1 MITDEEIK
9 KFLDD
14 IRKTHDNIKEH
25 PYWIN
30 FDNVFLYDVLSL
42 FSNTGGLWLVANENK
57 NNPYCILINNIIHD
71 MNYLL
76 SSIRFSIND
85 GSFKDEWK
93 DCMGDVNM
101 VLQVYLQNIH
111 RMIDSYYYT
120 LDKNETVVGY
130 VYYKPKPFPDPLKTG
145 IIKFQVF
152 EREEKKRCYM
162 VLEKN
167 KIPNLIKYLKNIIFI
182 GGSSQEDSKRWIN
195 NCLKEIEDGKDIIG
209 DRFKIV

>member
-1 MITDEEIK
+1 MTDEKIK
-9 KFLDD
+9 KYLDN
-14 IRKTHDNIKEH
+14 IRKTHDEIKEH

-42 FSNTGGLWLVANENK
+42 FYNRLEGLWRVSNENK
-57 NNPYCILINNIIHD
+57 NNPYCILINYIIHD

-76 SSIRFSIND
+76 SSIRYSIKD
-85 GSFKDEWK
+85 GSFQNKWK

-120 LDKNETVVGY
+120 LDKDENVVGY
-130 VYYKPKPFPDPLKTG
+130 VYYRIPDPLKYG
-145 IIKFQVF
+145 IVKFQVF
-152 EREEKKRCYM
+152 EREEEKRCYM
-162 VLEKN
+162 VIEKN
-167 KIPNLIKYLKNIIFI
+167 KIPNLIKYLKNITLI
-182 GGSSQEDSKRWIN
+182 GNSSCQEDSKRWIN
-195 NCLKEIEDGKDIIG
+195 NCLQEIEDGKDIIG